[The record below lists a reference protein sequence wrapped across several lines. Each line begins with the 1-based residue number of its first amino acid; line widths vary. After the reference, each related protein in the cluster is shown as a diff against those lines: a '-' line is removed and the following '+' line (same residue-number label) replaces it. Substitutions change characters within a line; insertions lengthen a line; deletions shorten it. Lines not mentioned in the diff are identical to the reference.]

1 MQYVLIT
8 HLFDGFEGYFTS
20 ELLVECD
27 EDKIKEACSKLE
39 EYFMSK
45 EGRPYLDGEIEIQTV
60 DKYLSS
66 IKADDDL
73 LEIMGVS

>member
-1 MQYVLIT
+1 MQHVLIIP
-8 HLFDGFEGYFTS
+8 LFDGFEGYFDS

-39 EYFMSK
+39 EHFRIK
-45 EGRPYLDGEIEIQTV
+45 EGRPYLDGEIKIQTV

-66 IKADDDL
+66 IKAEDYL
-73 LEIMGVS
+73 LEIMGIS